1 MLTLGTIKEDILVAY
16 DSWVIRGGYELVKNN
31 TGQRI
36 QRNKRMC
43 L

>member
-1 MLTLGTIKEDILVAY
+1 MLTLGTKKEDSLVAY
-16 DSWVIRGGYELVKNN
+16 DSWVIRGGYEL
-31 TGQRI
+31 GQRI